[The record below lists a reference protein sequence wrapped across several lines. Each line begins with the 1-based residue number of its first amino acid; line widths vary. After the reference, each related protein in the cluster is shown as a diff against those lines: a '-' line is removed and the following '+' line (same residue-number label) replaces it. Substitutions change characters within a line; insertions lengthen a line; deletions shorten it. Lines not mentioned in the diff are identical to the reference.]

1 MVRIKDKLVGAAI
14 VALAGVS
21 GPATTTDGVEVNKES
36 GSNGVTTAKS
46 SKTKRQPSKIYH
58 NFKEIPEI
66 TDADVHLYSKREYTY
81 IMNAEVYQK
90 TGRVEIKR
98 VLKGELSELSILSP
112 IYYRECKE
120 YQPKPNEDSKICY
133 DLNPSLVS
141 SSGTYKGPTQ
151 MNDDALKNFMKY
163 LLANPK
169 TRKYMVKH
177 FRSKD
182 SRGVEQAAQE
192 LERLFFDERG
202 KPRATEDCNGILAN
216 KGYTN
221 IITKAGVTQTYLQVV
236 KEMPKSLLIKELENY
251 QLRYSMLCRPGKP
264 QEIISEVAR
273 RSGYKTRDNQPDAT
287 RVPMAT
293 MGAAYCHVNWKGNGL
308 QALTLAKRSA
318 NPASLAI
325 AKSMVDGK
333 GPKGVAALAET
344 TIMTPKIIAQYEQ
357 MGLSGAKELMQKY
370 KMKVDEAERRT
381 RILAFKQI
389 DMSGELK
396 SERTS
401 KLGPI
406 EIRLK
411 GLQLER

>member
-1 MVRIKDKLVGAAI
+1 
-14 VALAGVS
+14 
-21 GPATTTDGVEVNKES
+21 
-36 GSNGVTTAKS
+36 
-46 SKTKRQPSKIYH
+46 
-58 NFKEIPEI
+58 
-66 TDADVHLYSKREYTY
+66 
-81 IMNAEVYQK
+81 
-90 TGRVEIKR
+90 
-98 VLKGELSELSILSP
+98 
-112 IYYRECKE
+112 
-120 YQPKPNEDSKICY
+120 
-133 DLNPSLVS
+133 
-141 SSGTYKGPTQ
+141 

-177 FRSKD
+177 FRTKD
-182 SRGVEQAAQE
+182 ARGIEQAAQE
-192 LERLFFDERG
+192 LEQLFFDERG

-221 IITKAGVTQTYLQVV
+221 ITTKAGVTQTYLQVT
-236 KEMPKSLLIKELENY
+236 KEMPRSLLIKELENY

-273 RSGYKTRDNQPDAT
+273 RSGYKTHDNKLDAT

-318 NPASLAI
+318 NPTSLAI

-333 GPKGVAALAET
+333 GPKGVVALAET

-357 MGLSGAKELMQKY
+357 MGLSGAKELLQKY

-396 SERTS
+396 PERTS

-406 EIRLK
+406 DMKLK
-411 GLQLER
+411 AFQLER